1 MIRFDNVLFANV
13 LVSSDPNTK
22 SMEFLWI
29 GAGSTLVLRLYF
41 LLQEP
46 FFIGQDAIE
55 KITLQGNELL
65 LLLLLLLQEPF
76 FIGQDAIEKITL
88 QGNELLLLLLLLLQE
103 PFFVCLFFWGGYSN
117 LLLVHLRLKHRGNV
131 FFGED
136 ARKDNSPRVISCYQA
151 KTKVS
156 VFSRKP

>member
-1 MIRFDNVLFANV
+1 MKPNFSCTLFNVPGSAHEKFGLMIRFDNVLFANV

-65 LLLLLLLQEPF
+65 LLLQV
-76 FIGQDAIEKITL
+76 
-88 QGNELLLLLLLLLQE
+88 

-131 FFGED
+131 FFGQD

>member
-1 MIRFDNVLFANV
+1 MNYYYYYYHYYYYYYYYRCLF
-13 LVSSDPNTK
+13 L
-22 SMEFLWI
+22 
-29 GAGSTLVLRLYF
+29 
-41 LLQEP
+41 
-46 FFIGQDAIE
+46 
-55 KITLQGNELL
+55 
-65 LLLLLLLQEPF
+65 
-76 FIGQDAIEKITL
+76 
-88 QGNELLLLLLLLLQE
+88 
-103 PFFVCLFFWGGYSN
+103 FVCFLGGDYSN